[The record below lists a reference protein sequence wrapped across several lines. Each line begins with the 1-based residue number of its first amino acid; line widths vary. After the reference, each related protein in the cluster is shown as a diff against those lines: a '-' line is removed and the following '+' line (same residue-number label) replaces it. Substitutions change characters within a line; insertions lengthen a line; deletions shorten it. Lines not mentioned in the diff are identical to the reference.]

1 MSNMNKLSAKRIL
14 ITCILI
20 CVCVGNFGSIKS
32 SAEVTEAGIKQKESQ
47 IESAKQEREG
57 MKNNLTDLQKV
68 QEELKASKKDLNSY
82 VKKLDESLTGIQ
94 QKINELESKI
104 TAKEQ
109 DIQKTQTELE
119 KTQAEQQAQYEAMKA
134 RIKFMYERGDSL
146 YLELLLESGSFA
158 EMLNKAEY
166 VEMLSE
172 YDRNKLN
179 EYINT
184 AKMIELTKEE
194 LEQEKSTLTDAKA
207 DVAVEQV
214 NMQTLINDKTA
225 EIGDISANITDKQAA
240 IDEYEASIQEQNDT
254 ISALEKAVA
263 EEKKQLEAQQKKAQ
277 TYDGGMFTWPCP
289 SYTRISDDYGNRIHP
304 ILGIQQFHNGIDMA
318 APGGSPILAAYNG
331 TVVAAAYST
340 TMGNYVMIDH
350 GDGLYTVYMH
360 ASSLNVSTGQTV
372 SKGDQIAAVGATGRA
387 TGNHLHFSVRL
398 NGSYVNPWNYLK

>member
-1 MSNMNKLSAKRIL
+1 MSNMNRISAKRIL
-14 ITCILI
+14 IACILI
-20 CVCVGNFGSIKS
+20 CVCVGNLGSIKVR
-32 SAEVTEAGIKQKESQ
+32 AEVTEEGIKQKESQ
-47 IESAKQEREG
+47 IESARQEREG
-57 MKNNLTDLQKV
+57 MKSNLTDLQKV
-68 QEELKASKKDLNSY
+68 QAELKASKNDLNSY

-94 QKINELESKI
+94 QKINELETKI
-104 TAKEQ
+104 TSKEQ
-109 DIQKTQTELE
+109 EIQKTQTELE

-194 LEQEKSTLTDAKA
+194 LEQEKQTLTDAKA
-207 DVAVEQV
+207 DVAVEQA

-331 TVVAAAYST
+331 TVVAADYST

-360 ASSLNVSTGQTV
+360 ASSLSVSTGQTV

>member
-1 MSNMNKLSAKRIL
+1 MNKLSAKRIL

>member
-1 MSNMNKLSAKRIL
+1 MNKISAKRIL

-20 CVCVGNFGSIKS
+20 CVCAVNLGSIQS
-32 SAEVTEAGIKQKESQ
+32 RAEVTEEGIKQKESQ
-47 IESAKQEREG
+47 IESARQEREG
-57 MKNNLTDLQKV
+57 MKSNLTDLQKV
-68 QEELKASKKDLNSY
+68 QAELKASKNDLNSY

-94 QKINELESKI
+94 QKIDELETKI
-104 TAKEQ
+104 TSKEQ
-109 DIQKTQTELE
+109 EIQKTQTELE

-207 DVAVEQV
+207 DVAVEQA

-360 ASSLNVSTGQTV
+360 ASSLSVSTGQTV

>member
-398 NGSYVNPWNYLK
+398 NGSYVNPWN

>member
-1 MSNMNKLSAKRIL
+1 MSNMNRISAKRIL
-14 ITCILI
+14 IACILI
-20 CVCVGNFGSIKS
+20 CFCVGNLGSIKVR
-32 SAEVTEAGIKQKESQ
+32 AEVTEEGIKQKESQ
-47 IESAKQEREG
+47 IESARQEREG
-57 MKNNLTDLQKV
+57 MKSNLTDLQKV
-68 QEELKASKKDLNSY
+68 QAELKASKNDLNSY

-94 QKINELESKI
+94 QKINELETKI
-104 TAKEQ
+104 TSKEQ
-109 DIQKTQTELE
+109 EIQKTQTELE

-194 LEQEKSTLTDAKA
+194 LEQEKQTLTDAKA
-207 DVAVEQV
+207 DVAVEQA

-225 EIGDISANITDKQAA
+225 EIGDISANIKDKQAA

-360 ASSLNVSTGQTV
+360 ASSLSVSTGQTV

>member
-1 MSNMNKLSAKRIL
+1 MSNMNRSSAKRIL
-14 ITCILI
+14 IACILI
-20 CVCVGNFGSIKS
+20 CVCVGNLGSIKVR
-32 SAEVTEAGIKQKESQ
+32 AEVTEEGIKQKESQ
-47 IESAKQEREG
+47 IESARQEREG
-57 MKNNLTDLQKV
+57 MKSNLTDLQKV
-68 QEELKASKKDLNSY
+68 QAELKASKNDLNSY

-94 QKINELESKI
+94 QKINELETKI
-104 TAKEQ
+104 TSKEQ
-109 DIQKTQTELE
+109 EIQKTQTELE

-194 LEQEKSTLTDAKA
+194 LEQEKQTLTDAKA
-207 DVAVEQV
+207 DVAVEQA

-360 ASSLNVSTGQTV
+360 ASSLSVSTGQTV

>member
-20 CVCVGNFGSIKS
+20 CVCVGNLGSIKAR
-32 SAEVTEAGIKQKESQ
+32 AEVTEEGIKQKESQ
-47 IESAKQEREG
+47 IESARQEREG
-57 MKNNLTDLQKV
+57 MKSNLTDLQKV
-68 QEELKASKKDLNSY
+68 QAELKASKNDLNSY

-94 QKINELESKI
+94 QKINELETKI
-104 TAKEQ
+104 TSKEQ
-109 DIQKTQTELE
+109 EIQKTQTELE

-194 LEQEKSTLTDAKA
+194 LEQEKETLTDAKA
-207 DVAVEQV
+207 DVAVEQA

-240 IDEYEASIQEQNDT
+240 IDEYEASIREQNDT

-360 ASSLNVSTGQTV
+360 ASSLSVSTGQTV

>member
-1 MSNMNKLSAKRIL
+1 MNKLSAKRIL

-57 MKNNLTDLQKV
+57 TKNNLTDLQKV

>member
-398 NGSYVNPWNYLK
+398 NGFYVNPWNYLK

>member
-1 MSNMNKLSAKRIL
+1 MSNMNRISAKRIL

-20 CVCVGNFGSIKS
+20 CVCVGNLGSIKAR
-32 SAEVTEAGIKQKESQ
+32 AEVTEEGIKQKESQ
-47 IESAKQEREG
+47 IESARQEREG
-57 MKNNLTDLQKV
+57 MKSNLTDLQKV
-68 QEELKASKKDLNSY
+68 QAELKASKNDLNSY

-94 QKINELESKI
+94 QKINELETKI
-104 TAKEQ
+104 TSKEQ
-109 DIQKTQTELE
+109 EIQKTQTELE

-194 LEQEKSTLTDAKA
+194 LEQEKETLTDAKA
-207 DVAVEQV
+207 DVAVEQA
-214 NMQTLINDKTA
+214 NMQTLINDKMA

-240 IDEYEASIQEQNDT
+240 IDEYEASIREQNDT

-360 ASSLNVSTGQTV
+360 ASSLSVSTGQTV

>member
-1 MSNMNKLSAKRIL
+1 MSNMNRISAKRIL

-20 CVCVGNFGSIKS
+20 CVCVGNLGSIKAR
-32 SAEVTEAGIKQKESQ
+32 AEVTEEGIKQKESQ
-47 IESAKQEREG
+47 IESARQEREG
-57 MKNNLTDLQKV
+57 MKSNLTDLQKV
-68 QEELKASKKDLNSY
+68 QAELKASKNDLNSY

-94 QKINELESKI
+94 QKINELETKI
-104 TAKEQ
+104 TSKEQ
-109 DIQKTQTELE
+109 EIQKTQTELE

-194 LEQEKSTLTDAKA
+194 LEQEKQTLTDAKA
-207 DVAVEQV
+207 DVAVEQA